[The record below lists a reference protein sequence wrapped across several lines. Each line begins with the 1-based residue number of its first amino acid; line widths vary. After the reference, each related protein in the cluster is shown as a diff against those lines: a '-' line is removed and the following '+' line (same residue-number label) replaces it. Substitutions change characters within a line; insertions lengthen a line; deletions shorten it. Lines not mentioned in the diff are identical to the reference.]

1 MVAVASLLVLL
12 RWCLLSGA
20 APKAVVSADR
30 LLEADL
36 SIIVSLLRLVGL
48 HMHSKEEQK
57 VQQYGETR
65 QASTPSLYCFLHD
78 YELERCLNTVICSL
92 GRRLQLVACVQMPL
106 QA

>member
-36 SIIVSLLRLVGL
+36 SIIVSLLRLVG
-48 HMHSKEEQK
+48 
-57 VQQYGETR
+57 
-65 QASTPSLYCFLHD
+65 P
-78 YELERCLNTVICSL
+78 L
-92 GRRLQLVACVQMPL
+92 GSGLLVAGVMAHAGNSL
-106 QA
+106 NAAHILLKA